1 MMMSTISHTAM
12 DSAIEA
18 YLAHQRALGR
28 GYDNEER
35 ILYNLRDFLAQT
47 HAADLDQY
55 RFEGWCDLHHQITAN
70 VRRSRQRI
78 VRNFCLYRRRSEPDC
93 FVPDLDSFPRPQ
105 PYCTPSLVEPEQIGR
120 MLALATRLTPTPGS
134 PLRPAVLRLA
144 IVLLYTAG
152 LRRGELLRL
161 TLQDVEPRT
170 GVVRVSES
178 KFHKSRLVPLSPDA
192 LAELHHYLRQRL
204 TPPFD
209 EQPASPLLC
218 NFARGKL
225 GPYTGTGLSQG
236 IHALFD
242 AAGVCGSDGRRPRI
256 HDLRHSFALQALIR
270 WYREGVDVQSRLPH
284 LALYMGHVSI
294 VSTSYYLRWVPSLA
308 ALASE
313 RFERSFGHLLQGGQP

>member
-1 MMMSTISHTAM
+1 MSSSIFHAAM
-12 DSAIEA
+12 DAAIEE

-28 GYDNEER
+28 GYANEER
-35 ILYNLRDFLAQT
+35 ILYNLREFLPQA
-47 HAADLDQY
+47 HAADLDQS
-55 RFEGWCDLHHQITAN
+55 RFEEWCNLHRQLTAN

-93 FVPDLDSFPRPQ
+93 FVPELGSFPRPQ
-105 PYCTPSLVEPEQIGR
+105 PYCTPILVEPEQIGR

-134 PLRPAVLRLA
+134 PLRPVVLRLA

-152 LRRGELLRL
+152 LRRGELLHL

-170 GVVRVSES
+170 GVLRICES

-192 LAELHHYLRQRL
+192 LAELHHYLRRRL

-209 EQPASPLLC
+209 ARPASPLLC
-218 NFARGKL
+218 NFARGRL
-225 GPYTGTGLSQG
+225 RPYTGTGLSQG
-236 IHALFD
+236 LHALFD
-242 AAGVCGSDGRRPRI
+242 AAGVYSSDGRHPRI

-294 VSTSYYLRWVPSLA
+294 VSTAYYLRWVPSLA

-313 RFERSFGHLLQGGQP
+313 RFERRFGHLLQGGRP

>member
-1 MMMSTISHTAM
+1 MSSNTLPVTM
-12 DSAIEA
+12 DAAIEA

-28 GYDNEER
+28 GYAVEER
-35 ILYNLRDFLAQT
+35 VLYSLRDFLAQA
-47 HAADLDQY
+47 HAADLDQS
-55 RFEGWCDLHHQITAN
+55 RFEGWCNLHRQLTAN
-70 VRRSRQRI
+70 VRRSRRRI
-78 VRNFCLYRRRSEPDC
+78 VRNFCLYRRRNEPDC
-93 FVPDLDSFPRPQ
+93 FVPDLGSFPRPQ
-105 PYCTPSLVEPEQIGR
+105 PYCTPILVEPEQIGR

-134 PLRPAVLRLA
+134 PLRPAVMRMA

-170 GVVRVSES
+170 GVLRVHES
-178 KFHKSRLVPLSPDA
+178 KFHKSRLIPLSPDA
-192 LAELHHYLRQRL
+192 LAELHHSLRQRL

-209 EQPASPLLC
+209 ARPASPLLC
-218 NFARGKL
+218 NFARGRS
-225 GPYTGTGLSQG
+225 GPYTGTGLSEG

-242 AAGVCGSDGRRPRI
+242 AAGVYGSDGRRPRI

-294 VSTSYYLRWVPSLA
+294 VSTAYYLHWVPSLA

-313 RFERSFGHLLQGGQP
+313 RFERSFGHLLEGGRP